1 MALTG
6 ITKALAHLGTIPIL
20 SPGVLIHLSRG
31 FLPQG
36 LVALSL
42 IMGPVDHNLLRPVG
56 HLPDLH
62 YDPIKIYHWVDPFIA
77 LPPPHC
83 SSCKPQTGTLPDK
96 GAGMAAQTVQATPFE
111 TALAPQCFPGM
122 FLLLKA
128 HLHISGSQT
137 LAQRYWATFLLQNQA
152 RQT

>member
-1 MALTG
+1 MGKVHWSSSFPWKLIFWSGTCCCGGWGSGWSVALTG

-20 SPGVLIHLSRG
+20 SPGVLIHLRRG

-36 LVALSL
+36 LVALGL
-42 IMGPVDHNLLRPVG
+42 IMGPVDYNLLRPVG

-83 SSCKPQTGTLPDK
+83 SSCKPQTDTLPDK
-96 GAGMAAQTVQATPFE
+96 GAGNGCTDCA
-111 TALAPQCFPGM
+111 G
-122 FLLLKA
+122 
-128 HLHISGSQT
+128 H
-137 LAQRYWATFLLQNQA
+137 TF
-152 RQT
+152 